1 MNGNMAPIHRL
12 CIGVSQQTNTQ
23 CPWSNLFC
31 IYEGID
37 FQFFCLWIPC
47 KRNGQHWGIFFE
59 GTSKSVFQHFF
70 SICVFVYN
78 FGSGNSELVIIIA
91 YNPQSP
97 VLLPTSNWHLQLSY
111 VMEYLGCQGG
121 VVERGL
127 GCQSCWWRIESQ
139 LSNKQKSLKHAF
151 NPIIAGSFGS
161 RPKLG
166 GPVYYNNVVGTLKIY
181 FCPSRIGQ
189 VLRLSGAVSPDV
201 PLCIPLEYTDSS
213 KKWCSIAK
221 MQS

>member
-1 MNGNMAPIHRL
+1 MLLA
-12 CIGVSQQTNTQ
+12 S
-23 CPWSNLFC
+23 
-31 IYEGID
+31 
-37 FQFFCLWIPC
+37 
-47 KRNGQHWGIFFE
+47 
-59 GTSKSVFQHFF
+59 F

-121 VVERGL
+121 VVGRGL
-127 GCQSCWWRIESQ
+127 GCQSQ
-139 LSNKQKSLKHAF
+139 LSNKQKSLQKAF
-151 NPIIAGSFGS
+151 NPGSFGS

-166 GPVYYNNVVGTLKIY
+166 GPVVYNNIVGSLKIHL
-181 FCPSRIGQ
+181 CPSYIGQ
-189 VLRLSGAVSPDV
+189 VLRLPGAVSRDV
-201 PLCIPLEYTDSS
+201 LPFASLWITLTVPEVVGTENWVNSILPFLLDPS
-213 KKWCSIAK
+213 SIAK